1 MRANPPQENMGLAG
15 HLAGSVQKTRQIY
28 ARAGT
33 MSHREGDQV
42 QLETDRLPQSPNA
55 FIWGGNRYTML
66 GITIS
71 LPTV

>member
-42 QLETDRLPQSPNA
+42 QLETDRVPQSPNA
-55 FIWGGNRYTML
+55 FISGEPLHYARDNH
-66 GITIS
+66 
-71 LPTV
+71 